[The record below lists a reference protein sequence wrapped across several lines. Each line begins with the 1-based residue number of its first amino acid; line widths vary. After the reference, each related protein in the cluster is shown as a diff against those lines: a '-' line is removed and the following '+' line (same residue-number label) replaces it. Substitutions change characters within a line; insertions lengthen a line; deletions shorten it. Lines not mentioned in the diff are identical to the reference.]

1 MQSVKINTK
10 TINQIAIQNVL
21 LMLLRR
27 NEINQ
32 TTYNNYKNVDKFDTI
47 FNFKENDKKFSIYI
61 INSKLN
67 SIISKSPLDDYLNN
81 NINVKKFILID
92 QPTKRT
98 VKQIMNNYQNCEFF
112 FIYEFMED
120 IPSKIFIPKHIL
132 LSEEDKS
139 LLLQKIKLNEFS
151 HIKNTDTMARYY
163 NAKVD
168 DVFKIIRPNITT
180 IEEIA
185 YRIVVK
191 GKIDDLFL

>member
-1 MQSVKINTK
+1 MQTVKINTK
-10 TINQIAIQNVL
+10 TINKIAIQNLL
-21 LMLLRR
+21 LMLVRR

-32 TTYNNYKNVDKFDTI
+32 NTYNNYKNIENFDTI
-47 FNFKENDKKFSIYI
+47 LDFKENDKKFSIYI

-81 NINVKKFILID
+81 NVDIKKFILIE

-112 FIYEFMED
+112 FIHELMED

-132 LSEEDKS
+132 LSEEDKA

-151 HIKNTDTMARYY
+151 QIKNTDTMARYY
-163 NAKVD
+163 NAKVN

-180 IEEIA
+180 IEEIS